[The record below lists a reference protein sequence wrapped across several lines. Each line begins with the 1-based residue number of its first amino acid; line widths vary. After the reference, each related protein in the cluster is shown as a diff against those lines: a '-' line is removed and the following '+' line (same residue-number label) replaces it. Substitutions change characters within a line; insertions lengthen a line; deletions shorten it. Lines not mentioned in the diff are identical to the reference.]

1 MAPPTLPLR
10 STLLLPTPRAG
21 GRPAPRVRGAPGAPS
36 PPRRGMGAPPTHPTR
51 GPLPPAGLRRLVMDA
66 LLDLGA
72 SRRRRV
78 IEAFYATPCS
88 AAAQAELLAYSF
100 TLREDGSPRAFT
112 KADYVTTVAAAYAS
126 APDWTWAAATDG
138 LTDEDGWSIVELQ
151 PSGHFTQPYTPPSH
165 PDWATLQP
173 DGRRFVLAPETV
185 KVRVEGGKV
194 AQIVTLPVRGGG
206 PRGLYEALGGKVPR

>member
-1 MAPPTLPLR
+1 MSPPTLL
-10 STLLLPTPRAG
+10 STRGAILSTVREG
-21 GRPAPRVRGAPGAPS
+21 GRPAPRVRAP
-36 PPRRGMGAPPTHPTR
+36 PPRRGVGVLPISSTRRAPP
-51 GPLPPAGLRRLVMDA
+51 PPAGLRRIFMDA
-66 LLDLGA
+66 LIDLGA

-78 IEAFYATPCS
+78 IEKFYAAPCS
-88 AAAQAELLAYSF
+88 AAGQAELLAETF

-112 KADYVTTVAAAYAS
+112 KADYVTTMAAAYAS

-151 PSGHFTQPYTPPSH
+151 PSGHFLGAPYTPPSH

-173 DGRRFVLAPETV
+173 HGRRFVLAPETV

-206 PRGLYEALGGKVPR
+206 PRGLYDALGGKVPR